1 MLIVD
6 AHQDLAWNMLTF
18 GRDYT
23 RSALETRRLEMHS
36 AAPRH
41 NGDTLLGWHEYQQ
54 GRVAVIFATLFA
66 SPARR
71 TLGEWDVQSYR
82 DTAEARL
89 RYSAQLDAYHR
100 LVDQHPDKFRL
111 IRTQTDLRAH
121 LAEWQPETASPPVGL
136 VILMEAA
143 EAVGHPSELEEW
155 WQRGVRL
162 IGPAWAGT
170 RFCGGTGEP
179 GPLTSDGYALLE
191 AMADFGFSLDFS
203 HMDEKAVLQA
213 LDIFPGTMLASH
225 ANASA
230 LLDGLDSNRFL
241 SDRVIH
247 GLIERDAIIGVVP
260 YNPFLLPGW
269 QASDGRHR
277 VTLGFVAAQIDYI
290 CQLAGD
296 AAHVGIG
303 SDFDGGFGLQS
314 VPEGID
320 TIADLGKLAGLLAEK
335 GYTESDIQS
344 VMGQNWLNLLARS
357 LP

>member
-1 MLIVD
+1 
-6 AHQDLAWNMLTF
+6 
-18 GRDYT
+18 
-23 RSALETRRLEMHS
+23 
-36 AAPRH
+36 
-41 NGDTLLGWHEYQQ
+41 
-54 GRVAVIFATLFA
+54 
-66 SPARR
+66 
-71 TLGEWDVQSYR
+71 
-82 DTAEARL
+82 
-89 RYSAQLDAYHR
+89 
-100 LVDQHPDKFRL
+100 
-111 IRTQTDLRAH
+111 
-121 LAEWQPETASPPVGL
+121 
-136 VILMEAA
+136 
-143 EAVGHPSELEEW
+143 
-155 WQRGVRL
+155 
-162 IGPAWAGT
+162 
-170 RFCGGTGEP
+170 
-179 GPLTSDGYALLE
+179 
-191 AMADFGFSLDFS
+191 
-203 HMDEKAVLQA
+203 MDEKAVLQA